1 MEKLEFDR
9 QGYLKPYEKIGMT
22 LEEFQ
27 VFFVDNFP
35 QSKTRALIFEQYL
48 QFIEDFK
55 QNITLEFEHWL
66 DGSFL
71 TQKLHP
77 NDLDFVM
84 LLDNKVV
91 VQHACREVAT
101 ANRLH
106 SPAFVPVFSH
116 SFFTATTGAISVQ
129 P

>member
-91 VQHACREVAT
+91 VQHALLLR
-101 ANRLH
+101 H
-106 SPAFVPVFSH
+106 QFAFRNVK
-116 SFFTATTGAISVQ
+116 Q
-129 P
+129 